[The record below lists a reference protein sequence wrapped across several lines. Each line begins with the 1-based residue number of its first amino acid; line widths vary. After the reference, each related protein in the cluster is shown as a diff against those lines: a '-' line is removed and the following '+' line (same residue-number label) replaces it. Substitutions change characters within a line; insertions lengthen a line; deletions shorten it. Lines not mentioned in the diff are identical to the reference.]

1 MYNYYVK
8 YLYIREIFQNR
19 FFKSLTQNEYKS
31 IWATIVF
38 RQQACS
44 SSQMFFSLSIFY
56 NLRIAEQQ
64 Q

>member
-38 RQQACS
+38 RQQA
-44 SSQMFFSLSIFY
+44 FTYTHLP
-56 NLRIAEQQ
+56 R
-64 Q
+64 